1 MTENKKM
8 VYDSQEVQKLLKGVK
23 GTDMEM
29 PLTLIIDATLRR
41 GEALALT
48 WSDIDFEEGTIR
60 IDKDWVDG
68 MDNLA
73 VFSTPKSKASWS
85 FSWSKGL
92 TAVLVYPTCQGSS
105 HQVTDEFRNYMED
118 FPWRRTMKS

>member
-8 VYDSQEVQKLLKGVK
+8 VYGSQEVQKLLKGVK

-60 IDKDWVDG
+60 IDKNWVDG

-85 FSWSKGL
+85 FSWFNSCFGVPDLSRK
-92 TAVLVYPTCQGSS
+92 
-105 HQVTDEFRNYMED
+105 
-118 FPWRRTMKS
+118 